1 MTVYKQQL
9 LLEYLGF
16 SPGPLDG
23 LDGPKTREACR
34 RFQSVFGL
42 PATGAF
48 DDATDQGLID
58 AVSGAMTPVDK
69 PQSAADSDWWGDIRY
84 FKRSEFACK
93 CGRCGGFPAEPRE
106 DMVRIADKIR
116 GHFGAP
122 AHVVSGLRCPDHNRA
137 VGGVANSQH
146 MYGEACDIRVDGV
159 GWSNLLAYTKSLPG
173 VRYAYHIEGSNNIH
187 FDIPAKPSP

>member
-1 MTVYKQQL
+1 MTTYQRQL
-9 LLEYLGF
+9 LLEYLGV

-34 RFQSVFGL
+34 RFQSAFGL

-48 DDATDQGLID
+48 DDATDHGLID

-69 PQSAADSDWWGDIRY
+69 PQSAADSDWWEDIRY

-106 DMVRIADKIR
+106 EMVRIADKIR
-116 GHFGAP
+116 GHFGSP
-122 AHVVSGLRCPDHNRA
+122 AYVVSGLRCPAHNRA
-137 VGGVANSQH
+137 VGGKANSQH

-159 GWSNLLAYTKSLPG
+159 GWSELLAYTKSLPG

>member
-1 MTVYKQQL
+1 MTTYQRQL

-34 RFQSVFGL
+34 RFQSAFGL

-69 PQSAADSDWWGDIRY
+69 SQSGGDSDWWEDIRY

-106 DMVRIADKIR
+106 DLVRIADKIR

-137 VGGVANSQH
+137 VGGKSNSQH
-146 MYGEACDIRVDGV
+146 MYGEACDLRVDGV
-159 GWSNLLAYTKSLPG
+159 GWYDLLAYTKSLPG